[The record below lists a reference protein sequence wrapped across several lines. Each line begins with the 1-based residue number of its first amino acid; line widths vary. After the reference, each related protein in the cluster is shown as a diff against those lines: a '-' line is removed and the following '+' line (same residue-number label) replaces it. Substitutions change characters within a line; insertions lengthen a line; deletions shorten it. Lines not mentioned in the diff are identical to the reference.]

1 MEGAPF
7 AWHNDLRYIITKH
20 PKVMSTISTA
30 LILAGSIV
38 LLPGVSTY
46 AGDTILAHPVVKI
59 GGGIAIAAGKW
70 LRTTVSSA
78 EGVAQAEPR
87 GQEAI

>member
-1 MEGAPF
+1 VEGAPF